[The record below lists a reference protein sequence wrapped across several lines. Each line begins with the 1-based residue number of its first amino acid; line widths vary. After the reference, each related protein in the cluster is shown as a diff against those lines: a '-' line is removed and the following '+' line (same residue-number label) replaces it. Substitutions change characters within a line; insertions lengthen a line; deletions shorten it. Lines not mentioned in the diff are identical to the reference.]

1 MPEISMGELIKLAAV
16 DSDLFGRTFFPK
28 AMRQKSPDF
37 DRNLWKAVENPNHR
51 LLNLRVFRGGGKTT
65 KLRIFTAKRI
75 AYNVS
80 KTILYIGASEA
91 HATRSIQWLRAQIEP
106 KIGAGGVLRPS
117 QLAATFGLR
126 PGRKWQENEIE
137 IYHGVDHTPIWVLGC
152 GVTSNIRGINFDDY
166 RPDLIIVDDVV
177 TDENALTQPAA
188 EKIVDLVL
196 NAVANSLASS
206 VEFPNAKLVMLQT
219 PISPYDVS
227 MQAEKSMEWH
237 TESFGCWTPETSG
250 LPVEQQISAWPEMF
264 ETNVLRKRKIAAIAE
279 RRYSGFA
286 REMECKLIAA
296 ESLSFGRWLKFYQEA
311 PKGCAVV
318 IAVDP
323 VPPPSERQI
332 KAGMRNKDYE
342 AIAVIGRKGGN
353 YFLLDYAMH
362 RGHEPDWTEAK
373 VFEFV
378 EQYRPMKI
386 VVEAIA
392 AQRYLK
398 WFLTKAM
405 ERRRRYVPIVETPND
420 QRAKFLRIV
429 TSLSGIAS
437 NGLLYCSPGH
447 SEFILQFESYGPG
460 FKGNEDLLEAVSV
473 GCSALVN
480 PYLELNEDEYSAVSD
495 DIPQL
500 KFNPTCP

>member
-1 MPEISMGELIKLAAV
+1 MNVQLPLSEVIKLGAV

-37 DRNLWKAVENPNHR
+37 DPAIWKAVENPNHR
-51 LLNLRVFRGGGKTT
+51 LLNLRVFRGAGKTT

-91 HATRSIQWLRAQIEP
+91 HAVRSVQWLRAQIEP
-106 KIGAGGVLRPS
+106 RIGAGGVVQPTQFAS
-117 QLAATFGLR
+117 TFALR
-126 PGRKWQENEIE
+126 PGRKWQEHEIE
-137 IYHGVDHTPIWVLGC
+137 IFHGVDNTPIWVLGV
-152 GVTSNIRGINFDDY
+152 GVTGNIRGINFDDY

-177 TDENALTQPAA
+177 TDENALTRPAA
-188 EKIVDLVL
+188 EKVADLIL

-227 MQAEKSMEWH
+227 VQAEQSSEWH
-237 TESFGCWTPETSG
+237 TESFGCWTKPTEKLQVS
-250 LPVEQQISAWPEMF
+250 QQVSAWEEMF
-264 ETNVLRKRKIAAIAE
+264 PTPVLRSRKLAAVAE

-286 REMECKLIAA
+286 REMECKLVAA
-296 ESLSFGRWLKFYQEA
+296 ESQSFGKWLRFYDEA

-323 VPPPSERQI
+323 VPPPSEKQLRS
-332 KAGMRNKDYE
+332 GMKDKDYE
-342 AIAVIGRKGGN
+342 AIAVVGRKNGE
-353 YFLLDYAMH
+353 YFLLEYAMH

-373 VFEFV
+373 VFEFIERYKPLRV
-378 EQYRPMKI
+378 
-386 VVEAIA
+386 VVEAVA

-405 ERRRRYVPIVETPND
+405 ERRRRYVPILETPND
-420 QRAKFLRIV
+420 QRSKFLRIV
-429 TSLSGIAS
+429 TSLSGVAS
-437 NGLLYCSPGH
+437 NGKFLCSAQH
-447 SEFILQFESYGPG
+447 SDFILQFEGYGPG
-460 FKGNEDLLEAVSV
+460 FKDHDDLLEAVSV
-473 GCSALVN
+473 GVASLAN
-480 PYLELNEDEYSAVSD
+480 PYLELDDDEYTSD
-495 DIPQL
+495 NDIPQIP
-500 KFNPTCP
+500 FRRACP